1 MEVTE
6 RSVAAVGTVLCLTFD
21 ISKKSII
28 LRWKSHAPPLLSV
41 LCVCVRWCHS
51 LARPHLS
58 STSCCFILALWK
70 YVPVAAVISRWVG
83 DVDFSVCVLPY
94 WPFLWQSISVKAV
107 RTSRVIQREIKITAG
122 RYLGSRR
129 LVASIP
135 ISSGWLV
142 PQLPECEKLLS
153 PDITANWNEGASR
166 SQRSLEMSLRAALEG
181 SFPGLNL
188 THSWTGDTS
197 AFILFP

>member
-83 DVDFSVCVLPY
+83 NVDFSVCVLPN

-107 RTSRVIQREIKITAG
+107 RTSRVIQTERNKNHSWALS
-122 RYLGSRR
+122 RQQASRR
-129 LVASIP
+129 EHSHIVWLTGPSTAWMRETSVTRYHCELEWGGFP
-135 ISSGWLV
+135 ISEILRDESPRG
-142 PQLPECEKLLS
+142 PRRLLS
-153 PDITANWNEGASR
+153 
-166 SQRSLEMSLRAALEG
+166 
-181 SFPGLNL
+181 
-188 THSWTGDTS
+188 WT
-197 AFILFP
+197 